1 VAGLQYTPST
11 YYSVAALRSISH
23 PTGLLLYIICV
34 ATQPEDIDGVS
45 FSRMRSLHLPV
56 PLLFDIEVS
65 LSAPRQKGRL

>member
-45 FSRMRSLHLPV
+45 FSRMRSLHLP
-56 PLLFDIEVS
+56 LLFDIEVS